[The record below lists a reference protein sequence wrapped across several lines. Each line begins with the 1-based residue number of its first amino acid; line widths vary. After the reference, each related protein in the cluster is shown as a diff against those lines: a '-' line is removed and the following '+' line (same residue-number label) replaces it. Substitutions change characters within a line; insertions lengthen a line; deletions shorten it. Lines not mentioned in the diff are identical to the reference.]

1 MTYFQVK
8 AQFEE
13 EITIGKKT
21 KNVKKQYPYLVD
33 AMSVTEVE
41 AKITKFLS
49 DRGERDFEVK
59 SVQQSKIVG
68 VI

>member
-8 AQFEE
+8 VQFEE

>member
-8 AQFEE
+8 VQFEE
-13 EITIGKKT
+13 EITVGKKT

-33 AMSVTEVE
+33 AMSVTEAE